1 MSDLIEQLGGYR
13 AHLDRA
19 IEDRRGATPEP
30 PVDLALGATGVVEE
44 TMVASGAPATR
55 WRLLATAAAVVV
67 MIGAAIAVVDN
78 GPARDATAPADSA
91 ATSVVPTS
99 IAPPVDEPAEP
110 RAYEVVQLF
119 FDAINAGDGEAAI
132 GLLAPDAAVY
142 GHPNTARWTAERPL
156 ADAAF
161 RGDASLG
168 ATYEVPLGLSEATVL
183 NYDFVGTIHF
193 DLVVDS
199 PIERRCFP
207 NASAHVSDGL
217 ITSFTFGTYSIC
229 PTATGQAHAVLT
241 DRVAGLQ
248 D

>member
-1 MSDLIEQLGGYR
+1 MDGR
-13 AHLDRA
+13 A
-19 IEDRRGATPEP
+19 T
-30 PVDLALGATGVVEE
+30 
-44 TMVASGAPATR
+44 
-55 WRLLATAAAVVV
+55 
-67 MIGAAIAVVDN
+67 
-78 GPARDATAPADSA
+78 
-91 ATSVVPTS
+91 
-99 IAPPVDEPAEP
+99 
-110 RAYEVVQLF
+110 
-119 FDAINAGDGEAAI
+119 
-132 GLLAPDAAVY
+132 
-142 GHPNTARWTAERPL
+142 L